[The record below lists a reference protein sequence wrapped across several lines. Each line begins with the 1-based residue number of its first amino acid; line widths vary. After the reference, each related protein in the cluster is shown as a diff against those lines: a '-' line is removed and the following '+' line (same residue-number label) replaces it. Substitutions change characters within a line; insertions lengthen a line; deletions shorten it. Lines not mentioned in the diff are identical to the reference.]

1 MQNKLLTFIRKQNMI
16 APGDHIICALSG
28 GADSVALTFA
38 MYLLKDKLDIR
49 LSAAHF
55 NHHLRGAES
64 DRDEAFARDFCDRYE
79 IPLFVGEG
87 RVKPGKK
94 GLEAAARDAR
104 YGFLRSLD
112 GKIATAHTADD
123 NAETVLLHLVRGTG
137 LKGLG
142 GIAPV
147 NGNVIRP
154 MLTVTRQ
161 DVERFCQEWCLSY
174 IQDSSNDT
182 DAFLRNR
189 LRHKVMPILKEENPR
204 LAENVSAMALRLRQ
218 DEDFLNQSAAHTADV
233 EVLKAMHP
241 AQRSRALEQLLK
253 ENGVREPEGIH
264 IAQAE
269 ALLYSHKPS
278 ACIRFPGGITV
289 ARQYGRLVKL
299 EDTAPAESVILPCPG
314 SIHWNG
320 FTVTAAPAEE
330 IRNTADTFTV
340 LPAGELVL
348 RGREAGDA
356 ITLPGGTKSLKKLF
370 IDRKIP
376 ASERLQI
383 PVLADEA
390 GILGVYSIGADT
402 KRKAG
407 ALPAVQIRFEP
418 KET

>member
-1 MQNKLLTFIRKQNMI
+1 MLNKLLTFLRKQDMI

-38 MYLLKDKLDIR
+38 MYLLKDKLGIR

-64 DRDEAFARDFCDRYE
+64 DRDEAFARDFCHRYD
-79 IPLFVGEG
+79 IPLVVGEG
-87 RVKPGKK
+87 SVKPGKK
-94 GLEAAARDAR
+94 GLEAAAREAR

-142 GIAPV
+142 GITPV
-147 NGNVIRP
+147 NGKVIRP

-174 IQDSSNDT
+174 IQDSSNEG

-189 LRHKVMPILKEENPR
+189 LRHKVMPLLKAENPK
-204 LAENVSAMALRLRQ
+204 LAENMSAMALRLRQ
-218 DEDFLNQSAAHTADV
+218 DEDFLAQSAEPVTDV
-233 EVLKAMHP
+233 AILKAMHP
-241 AQRSRALEQLLK
+241 AQRTRALEGFLK
-253 ENGVREPEGIH
+253 ESGIPEPEGIH
-264 IAQAE
+264 MAQAE
-269 ALLYSHKPS
+269 ALLYSDKPS
-278 ACIRFPGGITV
+278 ARTRFPGNVTI
-289 ARQYGRLVKL
+289 ARQYGKLVKL
-299 EDTAPAESVILPCPG
+299 EEADLPQPAVLPCPG
-314 SIHWNG
+314 SIRWNG
-320 FTVTAAPAEE
+320 FTVTASPAAD

-340 LPAGELVL
+340 LPQGEMIL
-348 RGREAGDA
+348 RSREAGDA
-356 ITLPGGTKSLKKLF
+356 ITLPGGTKPLKKLF

-376 ASERLQI
+376 ALQRLQI

-390 GILGVYSIGADT
+390 GILGVYSIGADK
-402 KRKAG
+402 KRMAE
-407 ALPAVQIRFEP
+407 ALPAVQIRFVPE
-418 KET
+418 EQ